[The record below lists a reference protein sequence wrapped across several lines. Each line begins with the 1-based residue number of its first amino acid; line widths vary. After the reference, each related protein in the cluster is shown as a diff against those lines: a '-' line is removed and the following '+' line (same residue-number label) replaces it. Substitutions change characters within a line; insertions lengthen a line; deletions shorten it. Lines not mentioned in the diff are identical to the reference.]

1 MRNNKPKKTQLDKVM
16 DLENGLHKLGTRISK
31 LDTKIKLGVMKL
43 DLITVNE
50 ILEGMKSLLC
60 EITELKIEVGDFT
73 KENWEEVEAFKD
85 RLKSSQVKA
94 EAEAGIVPG
103 EYCRS
108 RLFEVIEEGVD
119 MAIGKQDESNEDYQD
134 EDGDIFKLEI

>member
-16 DLENGLHKLGTRISK
+16 DLENELHKLDTRISK
-31 LDTKIKLGVMKL
+31 LDTKIKRGVMKL

-73 KENWEEVEAFKD
+73 KENWEEIEEFKA

-94 EAEAGIVPG
+94 EDEAGIVPG

-119 MAIGKQDESNEDYQD
+119 MAIGKQDESKDDDSD
-134 EDGDIFKLEI
+134 EDDDIFQLDL